1 MWINTSQQRYETL
14 ARLSRATVGDF
25 PDNSGHLSAVP
36 HWFMTNS
43 LQTPRRKIL
52 ATCALPYANGAIH
65 LGHMVEHVQGDIWV
79 RAMRMRGHECWFVC
93 ADDAHGTPIMV
104 NAQRRGISPEQLIAE
119 SRQAHE
125 ADLKNFSI
133 SYDYYHSTHS
143 DENQALVEGI
153 YQELKARDLI
163 EVRTIEQYFDPKA
176 EMFLPDRFIKGTCP
190 KCKTPDQYGD
200 ACENCSATYNPT
212 DLIEPFSAVTG
223 EQPVL
228 RESAHYFVR
237 LSRCQEF
244 LQSWV
249 NGGQLQDEVVNKL
262 AEWFET
268 GLSDWDISRDQPYF
282 GFTIPGTSDKFF
294 YVWMDAPVG
303 YMASFQRL
311 CEERG
316 LDFDEYW
323 RPGHDTELYH
333 FIGKDIVYFHTL
345 FWPTM
350 LNAAGYRLP
359 SAVYVHGFLT
369 VDGQKM
375 SKTRGTFIMAKT
387 YLEHLAPDYL
397 RYYFAS
403 KLGPGLADLDLN
415 LEDFVARVN
424 SDLVGKVVNIASRC
438 AGFISKHFDGQLSA
452 ELADPGMLE
461 TLHKATPYIIDLYEA
476 RDYNRAVRQ
485 IMAMADEANR
495 YIDEHKPWKMI
506 KEAGQ
511 EAQVQAICTQGINL
525 FRVLITLLKPIIPDT
540 AARSEEFLKVAPL
553 TFADIATPLLS
564 HQIATFVPLMTRVDD
579 RQIKAIVEASREDLK
594 VTSNTPSNPQAPATK
609 AADSSNAEAKPA
621 PDDHIISID
630 DFTKVDL
637 RVARIIKAESVEGAD
652 KLIQLTLDLGQD
664 YPTRQVYAGIK
675 AAYEPDSLTDRKVVV
690 VANLAPRK
698 MRFGV
703 SEGMVLAAGPGG
715 EDIFLLSPDAGAEP
729 GMRVK

>member
-1 MWINTSQQRYETL
+1 MADSISHC
-14 ARLSRATVGDF
+14 SK
-25 PDNSGHLSAVP
+25 
-36 HWFMTNS
+36 FMTN
-43 LQTPRRKIL
+43 QRKIL

-79 RAMRMRGHECWFVC
+79 RAMRMSGHECWFVC
-93 ADDAHGTPIMV
+93 ADDAHGTPIMI
-104 NAQRRGISPEQLIAE
+104 NAERRGITPEQLIAE
-119 SRQAHE
+119 SREAHE
-125 ADLKNFSI
+125 ADLQAFSI

-143 DENQALVEGI
+143 EENRRRVEEI
-153 YQELKARDLI
+153 YGELKSNDLI
-163 EVRTIEQYFDPKA
+163 EIRTIEQYFDPKA
-176 EMFLPDRFIKGTCP
+176 GMFLPDRFIKGTCP

-212 DLIEPFSAVTG
+212 DLINPHSAVSG
-223 EQPVL
+223 EKPVL
-228 RESAHYFVR
+228 KESEHYFVR
-237 LSRCQEF
+237 LSQCQDF
-244 LQSWV
+244 LEQWV
-249 NGGQLQDEVVNKL
+249 RAGHLQPEVVNKL
-262 AEWFET
+262 EEWFET

-282 GFTIPGTSDKFF
+282 GFTIPGTDNKFF

-303 YMASFQRL
+303 YMASFERL
-311 CEERG
+311 CQERG
-316 LDFDEYW
+316 LSFDEFW
-323 RPGHDTELYH
+323 RPGNDTELYH

-397 RYYFAS
+397 RYYYAT

-438 AGFISKHFDGQLSA
+438 AGFISKRFDGQLGDTLA
-452 ELADPGMLE
+452 NPELLKQLTDAGPE
-461 TLHKATPYIIDLYEA
+461 IIGHFEG

-485 IMAMADEANR
+485 IMALADEANR
-495 YIDEHKPWKMI
+495 YIDEHKPWQMI
-506 KEAGQ
+506 KESGR
-511 EAQVQAICTQGINL
+511 ESEVQAVCTQGINL
-525 FRVLITLLKPIIPDT
+525 FRVLITYLKPIIPDT
-540 AARSEEFLKVAPL
+540 AARAEAFLNVEPL
-553 TFADIATPLLS
+553 MFADIGQPLLS
-564 HQIATFVPLMTRVDD
+564 HEIATFVPLMTRVDE
-579 RQIKAIVEASREDLK
+579 RQVAAIVEASKEDLK
-594 VTSNTPSNPQAPATK
+594 VTDTNPQANAKEAPTE
-609 AADSSNAEAKPA
+609 ADL
-621 PDDHIISID
+621 ISID
-630 DFTKVDL
+630 DFNKIEL
-637 RVARIIKAESVEGAD
+637 RVAKVAKAEHVDGAD
-652 KLIQLTLDLGQD
+652 KLLRLDLDLG
-664 YPTRQVYAGIK
+664 PEAPSRQVFAGIK
-675 AAYEPDSLTDRKVVV
+675 SAYQPDDLVGRLVVV

-715 EDIFLLSPDAGAEP
+715 EDLFVLSPDSGASP